1 MPRVITGT
9 GSYLPEQ
16 VVSNDALLEF
26 VENFDARRAGC
37 SLDEWY
43 QRRYGVKERHWS
55 APWESTGDLAVH
67 ACRRALD
74 DAGLQAGDIDLI
86 VMATA
91 TSDHIA
97 PHSVSKVQAELGIT
111 AVFHQLQDAC
121 PGFLNAVMV
130 ADSLMENLGYQ
141 RALVVAAEEMTHII
155 NKRDFRMAGLFAD
168 GAGAIVLEELDV
180 DERFGFEAFY
190 AGSNGAAGKALRVP
204 AGGTAMPLTL
214 ERIAT
219 GQHYLISDFRDV
231 YPFAVQTTSKCITEL
246 VEKAGLTIADVK
258 YVIPHHA
265 SANIIEDGIG
275 QAGIHPSQVLM
286 SIDHT
291 GNTSSAS
298 VPTALDEYARA
309 GTFQE
314 DDRVLLLA
322 LGGGMAWGSTIF
334 RWCSKATIAA
344 ARART

>member
-16 VVSNDALLEF
+16 VITNDDLHKY
-26 VENFDARRAGC
+26 VENFDERRAGC
-37 SLDEWY
+37 TLDEWY
-43 QRRYGVKERHWS
+43 QERYGVKERHWS

-67 ACRRALD
+67 ACRNALERA
-74 DAGLQAGDIDLI
+74 GRKPEEVDLI

-91 TSDHIA
+91 TSDHVA

-121 PGFLNAVMV
+121 PGFLNALIV
-130 ADSLMENLGYQ
+130 ADSLMENLKYKC
-141 RALVVAAEEMTHII
+141 ALVVAAEEMTHII

-168 GAGAIVLEELDV
+168 GAGAVVLEDLDV

-190 AGSNGAAGKALRVP
+190 QGSNGAAGKALRVP

-231 YPFAVQTTSKCITEL
+231 YPFAVKTTANCITKL
-246 VEKAGLTIADVK
+246 VERAGLTVDDVDW
-258 YVIPHHA
+258 VIPHHA

-275 QAGIHPSQVLM
+275 QAGISPDQVLM
-286 SIDHT
+286 AIDHT

-298 VPTALDEYARA
+298 VPTAMDEYARA
-309 GTFQE
+309 GKFKE
-314 DDRVLLLA
+314 GDRVLLLA
-322 LGGGMAWGSTIF
+322 LGGGMAWGSTLF
-334 RWCSKATIAA
+334 RWISQETIAA
-344 ARART
+344 ARP

>member
-1 MPRVITGT
+1 MPRIITGT
-9 GSYLPEQ
+9 GSYLPEL
-16 VVSNDALLEF
+16 VITNNDLLKY
-26 VENFDARRAGC
+26 VENFDERKAGC
-37 SLDEWY
+37 TLDDWY
-43 QRRYGVKERHWS
+43 QKRYGVKSRRWS

-67 ACRRALD
+67 ACRNAIQN
-74 DAGLQAGDIDLI
+74 AGLVPDDIELI

-121 PGFLNAVMV
+121 PGFMNALII
-130 ADSLMENLGYQ
+130 ADSLMANIGYKK
-141 RALVVAAEEMTHII
+141 ALVVAAEEMTHII

-168 GAGAIVLEELDV
+168 GAGAVVLEDLPV
-180 DERFGFEAFY
+180 DEKFGFQAFY
-190 AGSNGAAGKALRVP
+190 QGSNGAAGKALRVP

-214 ERIAT
+214 ERIAA
-219 GQHYLISDFRDV
+219 GDHYLVSDFRDV
-231 YPFAVQTTSKCITEL
+231 YPFAVQTTARCITEI
-246 VEKAGLTIADVK
+246 VERAGLTIDDVD

-275 QAGIHPSQVLM
+275 QAGISPDQVLM
-286 SIDHT
+286 AIDHT

-298 VPTALDEYARA
+298 VPTAMDEFARA
-309 GTFQE
+309 GKFKEGDQ
-314 DDRVLLLA
+314 VLLLA

-334 RWCSKATIAA
+334 RWCSKETIAA
-344 ARART
+344 AR